1 MKETVER
8 RLGELIGKPF
18 IGMFRFVG
26 IQAFEFGDRGPGKNY
41 KGEDVFRADQRLH
54 VSCSWCIT
62 GPEGVV
68 VSSEDFGRNGVRSD
82 EQAHP
87 FYHMINSHP
96 LLVEAIEADEQGAI
110 RLQMS
115 RGYSLEVQPDEPEDE
130 PDEDSTGEQ
139 WRFLPKDKRRRH
151 LVITAQGIQR

>member
-1 MKETVER
+1 MKEKIER
-8 RLGELIGKPF
+8 ALGQLIGEPLT
-18 IGMFRFVG
+18 GMFRFAG
-26 IQAFEFGDRGPGKNY
+26 IQAFRFGVPRPGKNY
-41 KGEDVFRADQRLH
+41 KGEDVLRADRSLH
-54 VSCSWCIT
+54 VSCSWRIV

-82 EQAHP
+82 EHAHP
-87 FYHMINSHP
+87 FYH
-96 LLVEAIEADEQGAI
+96 I

-115 RGYSLEVQPDEPEDE
+115 RGYFLDVQPNEPEDE

-151 LVITAQGIQR
+151 PVITVQGIQR